1 MMRSIRFPVMS
12 FLLTC
17 TFTMCKVYNQNSFF
31 SFSSMFERVFQV
43 FHNLDPPGKVESDFS
58 ALVFM
63 RSDVS

>member
-1 MMRSIRFPVMS
+1 MHFYHVQSLS
-12 FLLTC
+12 FLS
-17 TFTMCKVYNQNSFF
+17 V
-31 SFSSMFERVFQV
+31 FEGVFQL